1 MDKFY
6 KNEKGQYHR
15 TDGPAIIYSNGDM
28 SWYKEDMLHRTDG
41 PAIEWISGTISWW
54 YMGIRHRIDGPAIEW
69 VDGIKEWYIE
79 GKQYTEQE
87 FNDQKLKQQL
97 IPPEM
102 WEI

>member
-1 MDKFY
+1 MSYF
-6 KNEKGQYHR
+6 NEKGQYHR
-15 TDGPAIIYSNGDM
+15 TDGPAVEYIGNH
-28 SWYKEDMLHRTDG
+28 KEWFICGKLHRTDG
-41 PAIEWISGTISWW
+41 PAMIWSDGTKFW
-54 YMGIRHRIDGPAIEW
+54 YIKGILHRIDGPAIERLN
-69 VDGIKEWYIE
+69 GHNEWYIE